1 MKDLNNTT
9 KKILF
14 GTVGAAGLF
23 LASSASVNADTAHH
37 VVKND
42 TVWDLSQKYGV
53 SIQSIEQ
60 LNKINTDTHLIREGQ
75 TLTIPTTGKTAAKT
89 ATKTSQVTV
98 KAGDTLWALAQK
110 YGTTVE
116 KLRQLNGLASDAYLI
131 HVGDV
136 IKVDGQVT
144 TTTTTNAQATS
155 TVSSEANQTSQ
166 AASTASSEAN
176 QTSQAASTASSEANQ
191 TSQAAATASSE
202 ASQTSQAAAT
212 ASSEASQT
220 SQATSTASS
229 EASQAASTSQAATPY
244 VAANHVTYTVQ
255 AGDSLYTI
263 AQKYGVTVDSLRQ
276 ANTLGATLQ
285 VGQSLTVNDPT
296 KNPQASVAT
305 SQAEQTPAQTTT
317 TSQATQA
324 TQTTQAATTT
334 NQVAQ
339 TTSQPAAQTQTSQA
353 SQTTQASQQTQ
364 ASQAQVATPS
374 SYSVSA
380 LLSYAQTFTGV
391 PYVLG
396 GTTPAG
402 FDCSGFTQYVF
413 NHFGKNIG
421 RTTYQQQYAGTK
433 LAVSSA
439 QPGDLLFWG
448 AYGSAYHVGIY
459 LGGSSYIAAP
469 EPGESVSVKSFTYY
483 QPSFAVHVN

>member
-23 LASSASVNADTAHH
+23 LASSASVNADTTHH

-144 TTTTTNAQATS
+144 ATTTTNAQATS
-155 TVSSEANQTSQ
+155 TVSSEASQTSQ

-176 QTSQAASTASSEANQ
+176 QTSQAASTASSEA
-191 TSQAAATASSE
+191 
-202 ASQTSQAAAT
+202 SQTSQAAST

-220 SQATSTASS
+220 SQATSTTSS

>member
-23 LASSASVNADTAHH
+23 LASSASVNADTTHH

-75 TLTIPTTGKTAAKT
+75 TLTIPTTGKT

-155 TVSSEANQTSQ
+155 TVSSEAS
-166 AASTASSEAN
+166 
-176 QTSQAASTASSEANQ
+176 Q

-202 ASQTSQAAAT
+202 ANQTSQAAAT

-324 TQTTQAATTT
+324 TQTTQAATTA
-334 NQVAQ
+334 NQVAQTTSQ

-353 SQTTQASQQTQ
+353 SQTTQTSQQTQ

>member
-1 MKDLNNTT
+1 MNNTT

-23 LASSASVNADTAHH
+23 LASSASVNADTTHH

-136 IKVDGQVT
+136 VKVDGQVT

-166 AASTASSEAN
+166 AA
-176 QTSQAASTASSEANQ
+176 
-191 TSQAAATASSE
+191 ATASSE
-202 ASQTSQAAAT
+202 ASQTSQAAST

-296 KNPQASVAT
+296 KNPQASVAA

-339 TTSQPAAQTQTSQA
+339 TTSQTTSQPVAQT
-353 SQTTQASQQTQ
+353 SQTTQTSQQTQ

>member
-23 LASSASVNADTAHH
+23 LASSASVNADTTHH

-166 AASTASSEAN
+166 A
-176 QTSQAASTASSEANQ
+176 TS
-191 TSQAAATASSE
+191 
-202 ASQTSQAAAT
+202 T

-296 KNPQASVAT
+296 KNPQASVAA

-339 TTSQPAAQTQTSQA
+339 TTSQTTSQPAAQTQTSQA
-353 SQTTQASQQTQ
+353 SQTTQTSQQTQ

>member
-1 MKDLNNTT
+1 MNNTT

-23 LASSASVNADTAHH
+23 LASSASVNADTTHH

-166 AASTASSEAN
+166 ATPATSSEAN
-176 QTSQAASTASSEANQ
+176 QTGQAAS
-191 TSQAAATASSE
+191 
-202 ASQTSQAAAT
+202 T

-296 KNPQASVAT
+296 KNPQASVAA

-339 TTSQPAAQTQTSQA
+339 TTSQTTSQPAAQTQTSQA
-353 SQTTQASQQTQ
+353 SQTTQTSQQTQ

>member
-1 MKDLNNTT
+1 MNNTT

-23 LASSASVNADTAHH
+23 LASSASVNADTTHH

-136 IKVDGQVT
+136 VKVDGQVT

-166 AASTASSEAN
+166 AAS
-176 QTSQAASTASSEANQ
+176 
-191 TSQAAATASSE
+191 TASSE

-296 KNPQASVAT
+296 KNPQASVAA

-339 TTSQPAAQTQTSQA
+339 TTSQTTSQPAAQTQTSQA
-353 SQTTQASQQTQ
+353 SQTTQTSQQTQ

>member
-1 MKDLNNTT
+1 MNNTT

-23 LASSASVNADTAHH
+23 LASSASVNADTTHH

-176 QTSQAASTASSEANQ
+176 QTSQAASTASSEA
-191 TSQAAATASSE
+191 
-202 ASQTSQAAAT
+202 
-212 ASSEASQT
+212 SQT

-296 KNPQASVAT
+296 KNPQASVAA

-353 SQTTQASQQTQ
+353 SQTTQTSQQTQ

>member
-23 LASSASVNADTAHH
+23 LASSASVNADTTHH

-144 TTTTTNAQATS
+144 ATTTTNAQATS

-166 AASTASSEAN
+166 ATPATSSEAN
-176 QTSQAASTASSEANQ
+176 QTGQAAS
-191 TSQAAATASSE
+191 
-202 ASQTSQAAAT
+202 T

-296 KNPQASVAT
+296 KNPQASVAA

-324 TQTTQAATTT
+324 TQTTQTATTT
-334 NQVAQ
+334 NQVAQTTSQ

-353 SQTTQASQQTQ
+353 SQTTQTSQQTQ

>member
-1 MKDLNNTT
+1 MGFIT
-9 KKILF
+9 KIRRFK
-14 GTVGAAGLF
+14 
-23 LASSASVNADTAHH
+23 
-37 VVKND
+37 
-42 TVWDLSQKYGV
+42 
-53 SIQSIEQ
+53 SIEQ

-202 ASQTSQAAAT
+202 ASQTSQA
-212 ASSEASQT
+212 
-220 SQATSTASS
+220 TSTASS

-296 KNPQASVAT
+296 KNPQASVAA

-339 TTSQPAAQTQTSQA
+339 TTSQTTSQPAAQTQTSQA
-353 SQTTQASQQTQ
+353 SQTTQTSQQTQ

>member
-23 LASSASVNADTAHH
+23 LASSASVNADTTHH

-176 QTSQAASTASSEANQ
+176 QTSQAASTASSEA
-191 TSQAAATASSE
+191 
-202 ASQTSQAAAT
+202 SQTSQATST

-296 KNPQASVAT
+296 KNPQASVAA

-339 TTSQPAAQTQTSQA
+339 TTSQTTSQPAAQTQTSQA
-353 SQTTQASQQTQ
+353 SQTTQTSQQTQ

>member
-1 MKDLNNTT
+1 MNNTT

-23 LASSASVNADTAHH
+23 LASSASVNADTTHH

-75 TLTIPTTGKTAAKT
+75 TLTIPATGKTAAKT

-144 TTTTTNAQATS
+144 TITTTNAQATS

-176 QTSQAASTASSEANQ
+176 QTSQAAS
-191 TSQAAATASSE
+191 
-202 ASQTSQAAAT
+202 T

-296 KNPQASVAT
+296 KNPQASVAA

-339 TTSQPAAQTQTSQA
+339 TTSQTTSQPAAQTQTSQ
-353 SQTTQASQQTQ
+353 TTQTSQQTQ

>member
-1 MKDLNNTT
+1 MNNTT

-23 LASSASVNADTAHH
+23 LASSASVNADTTHH

-166 AASTASSEAN
+166 ATSTASSEAN
-176 QTSQAASTASSEANQ
+176 QTGQAAS
-191 TSQAAATASSE
+191 
-202 ASQTSQAAAT
+202 T

-296 KNPQASVAT
+296 KNPQASVAA

>member
-23 LASSASVNADTAHH
+23 LASSASVNADTTHH

-98 KAGDTLWALAQK
+98 KAGDTLWDLAQK

-166 AASTASSEAN
+166 AASTASSEAS
-176 QTSQAASTASSEANQ
+176 QTSQAAS
-191 TSQAAATASSE
+191 
-202 ASQTSQAAAT
+202 T

-296 KNPQASVAT
+296 KNPQASVAA

-317 TSQATQA
+317 TSQASQT

-334 NQVAQ
+334 NQVAQTTSQ

>member
-1 MKDLNNTT
+1 MNNTT

-23 LASSASVNADTAHH
+23 LASSASVNADTTHH

-166 AASTASSEAN
+166 AA
-176 QTSQAASTASSEANQ
+176 
-191 TSQAAATASSE
+191 
-202 ASQTSQAAAT
+202 AT

-296 KNPQASVAT
+296 KNPQASVAA

-339 TTSQPAAQTQTSQA
+339 TTSQTTSQPAAQTQTSQA
-353 SQTTQASQQTQ
+353 SQTTQTSQQTQ

>member
-23 LASSASVNADTAHH
+23 LASSASVNADTTHH

-155 TVSSEANQTSQ
+155 TVSSEA
-166 AASTASSEAN
+166 
-176 QTSQAASTASSEANQ
+176 
-191 TSQAAATASSE
+191 
-202 ASQTSQAAAT
+202 SQTSQAAAT
-212 ASSEASQT
+212 ASSEANQT

-296 KNPQASVAT
+296 KNPQASVAA

-339 TTSQPAAQTQTSQA
+339 TTSQTTSQPAAQTQTQTSQA
-353 SQTTQASQQTQ
+353 SQTTQTSQQTQ

>member
-23 LASSASVNADTAHH
+23 LASSASVNADTTHH

-144 TTTTTNAQATS
+144 ATTTTNAQATS

-166 AASTASSEAN
+166 AASTASSEAS
-176 QTSQAASTASSEANQ
+176 QTSQAASTASSEA
-191 TSQAAATASSE
+191 
-202 ASQTSQAAAT
+202 SQTSQAAST
-212 ASSEASQT
+212 VSSEASQT

-296 KNPQASVAT
+296 KNPQASVAA

-339 TTSQPAAQTQTSQA
+339 TTSQTTSQPAAQTQTSQA
-353 SQTTQASQQTQ
+353 SQTTQTSQQTQ

>member
-1 MKDLNNTT
+1 MNNTT

-23 LASSASVNADTAHH
+23 LASSASVNADTTHH

-176 QTSQAASTASSEANQ
+176 QTSQAASTASSEA
-191 TSQAAATASSE
+191 
-202 ASQTSQAAAT
+202 SQTSQATST

-296 KNPQASVAT
+296 KNPQASVAA

-339 TTSQPAAQTQTSQA
+339 TTSQTTSQPAAQTQTSQA
-353 SQTTQASQQTQ
+353 SQTTQTSQQTQ

>member
-1 MKDLNNTT
+1 MNNTT

-176 QTSQAASTASSEANQ
+176 QTSQAASTASSEAN
-191 TSQAAATASSE
+191 
-202 ASQTSQAAAT
+202 QTSQAAAT

>member
-23 LASSASVNADTAHH
+23 LASSASVNADTTHH

-144 TTTTTNAQATS
+144 ATTTTNAQATS
-155 TVSSEANQTSQ
+155 TVSSEASQTSQ
-166 AASTASSEAN
+166 AAS
-176 QTSQAASTASSEANQ
+176 
-191 TSQAAATASSE
+191 
-202 ASQTSQAAAT
+202 T

-324 TQTTQAATTT
+324 TQTTQAAATT

-353 SQTTQASQQTQ
+353 SQTTQTSQQTQ

>member
-1 MKDLNNTT
+1 MNNTT

-23 LASSASVNADTAHH
+23 LASSASVNADTTHH

-155 TVSSEANQTSQ
+155 TVSSEASQTSQAAATASSEASQTSQAAATASSEASQTSQ

-176 QTSQAASTASSEANQ
+176 
-191 TSQAAATASSE
+191 
-202 ASQTSQAAAT
+202 QTSQAAAT

-353 SQTTQASQQTQ
+353 SQQTQ

>member
-23 LASSASVNADTAHH
+23 LASSASVNADTTHH

-166 AASTASSEAN
+166 AA
-176 QTSQAASTASSEANQ
+176 
-191 TSQAAATASSE
+191 
-202 ASQTSQAAAT
+202 AT

-220 SQATSTASS
+220 SQATSIASS

-296 KNPQASVAT
+296 KNPQASVAA

-339 TTSQPAAQTQTSQA
+339 TTSQTTSQPAAQTQTSQA
-353 SQTTQASQQTQ
+353 SQTTQTSQQTQ

>member
-23 LASSASVNADTAHH
+23 LASSASVNADTTHH

-144 TTTTTNAQATS
+144 ATTTTNAQATS
-155 TVSSEANQTSQ
+155 TVSSEASQTSQ
-166 AASTASSEAN
+166 AAATASSEAN
-176 QTSQAASTASSEANQ
+176 QTSQAAS
-191 TSQAAATASSE
+191 
-202 ASQTSQAAAT
+202 T

-296 KNPQASVAT
+296 KNPQASVAA

-339 TTSQPAAQTQTSQA
+339 TTSQTTSQPAAQTQTSQ
-353 SQTTQASQQTQ
+353 TTQTSQQTQ

>member
-1 MKDLNNTT
+1 MNNTT

-23 LASSASVNADTAHH
+23 LASSASVNADTTHH

-75 TLTIPTTGKTAAKT
+75 TLTIPATGKTAAKT

-155 TVSSEANQTSQ
+155 TVSSEASQTSQ

-176 QTSQAASTASSEANQ
+176 QTSQAAS
-191 TSQAAATASSE
+191 
-202 ASQTSQAAAT
+202 T

-296 KNPQASVAT
+296 KNPQASVAA

-339 TTSQPAAQTQTSQA
+339 TTSQTTSQPAAQTQTT
-353 SQTTQASQQTQ
+353 QTSQQTQ

>member
-23 LASSASVNADTAHH
+23 LASSASVNADTTHH

-136 IKVDGQVT
+136 VKVDGQVT

-166 AASTASSEAN
+166 AA
-176 QTSQAASTASSEANQ
+176 
-191 TSQAAATASSE
+191 ATASSE
-202 ASQTSQAAAT
+202 ASQTSQAAST

-296 KNPQASVAT
+296 KNPQASVAA

-339 TTSQPAAQTQTSQA
+339 TTSQTTSQPVAQT
-353 SQTTQASQQTQ
+353 SQTTQTSQQTQ

>member
-23 LASSASVNADTAHH
+23 LASSASVNADTTHH

-144 TTTTTNAQATS
+144 ATTTTNAQATS

-176 QTSQAASTASSEANQ
+176 QTSQAAS
-191 TSQAAATASSE
+191 
-202 ASQTSQAAAT
+202 T

-296 KNPQASVAT
+296 KNPQASVAA

-334 NQVAQ
+334 NQVAQTTSQ

>member
-23 LASSASVNADTAHH
+23 LASSASVNADTTHH

-144 TTTTTNAQATS
+144 ATTTTNAQATS
-155 TVSSEANQTSQ
+155 TVSSEASQTSQ
-166 AASTASSEAN
+166 AASTASSEAS
-176 QTSQAASTASSEANQ
+176 QTSQAASTASSEA
-191 TSQAAATASSE
+191 
-202 ASQTSQAAAT
+202 SQTSQAAST

-324 TQTTQAATTT
+324 TQTTQAAATT

-353 SQTTQASQQTQ
+353 SQTTQTSQQTQ

>member
-23 LASSASVNADTAHH
+23 LASSASVNADTTHH

-176 QTSQAASTASSEANQ
+176 QTGQAAS
-191 TSQAAATASSE
+191 
-202 ASQTSQAAAT
+202 T

-296 KNPQASVAT
+296 KNPQASVAA

-339 TTSQPAAQTQTSQA
+339 TTSQTTSQPAAQTQTT
-353 SQTTQASQQTQ
+353 QTSQQTQ

>member
-23 LASSASVNADTAHH
+23 LASSASVNADTTHH

-166 AASTASSEAN
+166 AAATASSEAN
-176 QTSQAASTASSEANQ
+176 QTSQAASTASSEAN
-191 TSQAAATASSE
+191 
-202 ASQTSQAAAT
+202 QTSQAAAT

-296 KNPQASVAT
+296 KNPQASVAA

-339 TTSQPAAQTQTSQA
+339 TTSQTTSQPAAQTQTSQA
-353 SQTTQASQQTQ
+353 SQTTQTSQQTQ

>member
-23 LASSASVNADTAHH
+23 LASSASVNADTTHH

-155 TVSSEANQTSQ
+155 TVSSEASQTSQ
-166 AASTASSEAN
+166 AAA
-176 QTSQAASTASSEANQ
+176 TASSEANQ

-202 ASQTSQAAAT
+202 AN
-212 ASSEASQT
+212 QT

-296 KNPQASVAT
+296 KNPQASVAA

-339 TTSQPAAQTQTSQA
+339 TTSQTTSQPAAQTQTSQA
-353 SQTTQASQQTQ
+353 SQTTQTSQQTQ

>member
-23 LASSASVNADTAHH
+23 LASSASVNADTTHH

-75 TLTIPTTGKTAAKT
+75 TLTIPATGKTAAKT

-166 AASTASSEAN
+166 ATSTASSEAN
-176 QTSQAASTASSEANQ
+176 QTGQAAS
-191 TSQAAATASSE
+191 
-202 ASQTSQAAAT
+202 T

-339 TTSQPAAQTQTSQA
+339 TTSQTTRQPAAQTQTSQA
-353 SQTTQASQQTQ
+353 SQTTQTSQQTQ

>member
-1 MKDLNNTT
+1 MNNTT

-23 LASSASVNADTAHH
+23 LASSASVNADTTHH

-75 TLTIPTTGKTAAKT
+75 TLTIPTAGKTAAKT

-144 TTTTTNAQATS
+144 TTTTTNAQATA
-155 TVSSEANQTSQ
+155 TVSSEASQTSQ
-166 AASTASSEAN
+166 AAATASSEAN
-176 QTSQAASTASSEANQ
+176 QTSQAAS
-191 TSQAAATASSE
+191 
-202 ASQTSQAAAT
+202 T

-296 KNPQASVAT
+296 KNPQASVAA

-339 TTSQPAAQTQTSQA
+339 TTSQTTSQPAAQTQTSQA
-353 SQTTQASQQTQ
+353 SQTTQTSQQTQ

>member
-1 MKDLNNTT
+1 MNNTT

-23 LASSASVNADTAHH
+23 LASSASVNADTTHH

-166 AASTASSEAN
+166 AASTASSEAS
-176 QTSQAASTASSEANQ
+176 QTSQAAS
-191 TSQAAATASSE
+191 
-202 ASQTSQAAAT
+202 T

-296 KNPQASVAT
+296 KNPQASVAA

-334 NQVAQ
+334 NQVAQTTSQ

>member
-23 LASSASVNADTAHH
+23 LASSASVNADTTHH

-176 QTSQAASTASSEANQ
+176 QTSQAASTASSEA
-191 TSQAAATASSE
+191 
-202 ASQTSQAAAT
+202 
-212 ASSEASQT
+212 SQT

-296 KNPQASVAT
+296 KNPQA
-305 SQAEQTPAQTTT
+305 EQTPAQTTT

-339 TTSQPAAQTQTSQA
+339 TTSQPAAQTQT

>member
-23 LASSASVNADTAHH
+23 LASSASVNADTTHH

-75 TLTIPTTGKTAAKT
+75 TLTIPTTGKT

-155 TVSSEANQTSQ
+155 TVSSEASQTSQ
-166 AASTASSEAN
+166 AAATASSEAN
-176 QTSQAASTASSEANQ
+176 QTSQAAS
-191 TSQAAATASSE
+191 
-202 ASQTSQAAAT
+202 T

-296 KNPQASVAT
+296 KNSQASVAT

-339 TTSQPAAQTQTSQA
+339 TTSQPTAQTQTS
-353 SQTTQASQQTQ
+353 QASQQTQ

>member
-1 MKDLNNTT
+1 MNNTT

-23 LASSASVNADTAHH
+23 LASSASVNADTTHH

-155 TVSSEANQTSQ
+155 TVSSEASQTSQAAATASSEASQTSQ

-176 QTSQAASTASSEANQ
+176 
-191 TSQAAATASSE
+191 
-202 ASQTSQAAAT
+202 QTSQAAAT

-353 SQTTQASQQTQ
+353 SQQTQ

>member
-23 LASSASVNADTAHH
+23 LASSASVNADTTHH

-144 TTTTTNAQATS
+144 ATTTTNAQATS
-155 TVSSEANQTSQ
+155 TVSSEASQTSQ

-176 QTSQAASTASSEANQ
+176 QTSQAAS
-191 TSQAAATASSE
+191 
-202 ASQTSQAAAT
+202 T

-334 NQVAQ
+334 NQVAQTTSQ

>member
-23 LASSASVNADTAHH
+23 LASSASVNADTTHH

-136 IKVDGQVT
+136 VKVDGQVT

-176 QTSQAASTASSEANQ
+176 QTSQAAS
-191 TSQAAATASSE
+191 
-202 ASQTSQAAAT
+202 T

-296 KNPQASVAT
+296 KNPQASVAA

-339 TTSQPAAQTQTSQA
+339 TTSQTTSQPAAQTQTSQA
-353 SQTTQASQQTQ
+353 SQTTQTSQQTQ

>member
-23 LASSASVNADTAHH
+23 LASSASVNADTTHH

-144 TTTTTNAQATS
+144 ATTTTNAQATS
-155 TVSSEANQTSQ
+155 TVSSEASQTSQAAATASSEASQTSQ

-176 QTSQAASTASSEANQ
+176 
-191 TSQAAATASSE
+191 
-202 ASQTSQAAAT
+202 QTSQAAAT

-353 SQTTQASQQTQ
+353 SQQTQ

>member
-176 QTSQAASTASSEANQ
+176 
-191 TSQAAATASSE
+191 
-202 ASQTSQAAAT
+202 QTSQAAAT

>member
-1 MKDLNNTT
+1 MNNTT

-23 LASSASVNADTAHH
+23 LASSASVNADTTHH

-75 TLTIPTTGKTAAKT
+75 TLTIPTTGKTAALT

-136 IKVDGQVT
+136 VKVDGQVT

-155 TVSSEANQTSQ
+155 TVSSEAS
-166 AASTASSEAN
+166 
-176 QTSQAASTASSEANQ
+176 Q
-191 TSQAAATASSE
+191 TSQAAATASSQ
-202 ASQTSQAAAT
+202 ANQTSQAAAT

-229 EASQAASTSQAATPY
+229 ETSQAASTSQAATPY

-296 KNPQASVAT
+296 KNPQASVAA

-339 TTSQPAAQTQTSQA
+339 TTSQTTSQPAAQTQTR
-353 SQTTQASQQTQ
+353 
-364 ASQAQVATPS
+364 S
-374 SYSVSA
+374 SSCYTIII
-380 LLSYAQTFTGV
+380 LS
-391 PYVLG
+391 
-396 GTTPAG
+396 
-402 FDCSGFTQYVF
+402 
-413 NHFGKNIG
+413 
-421 RTTYQQQYAGTK
+421 
-433 LAVSSA
+433 
-439 QPGDLLFWG
+439 
-448 AYGSAYHVGIY
+448 
-459 LGGSSYIAAP
+459 
-469 EPGESVSVKSFTYY
+469 
-483 QPSFAVHVN
+483 